1 MIMGTATINRGGES
15 TPMQAGKS
23 FALDIGAGEITGR
36 QELATILL
44 DRKRHSRIRPPGQKK
59 FRRPSR
65 RKLELEPGTA
75 VITRRRG
82 SVELVDDTGSRVVLG
97 AKTKATFEGAFRS
110 ETGRESTIKLDS
122 GEARIRLKRGKK
134 GGNTQRLLMPMGT
147 IVASARGTTAEVV
160 VSSRGKSTQ
169 VTVHAGNAEVA
180 VGEKTVTVGPGQSL
194 KIGKKGVVGKPEAIK
209 LPKLRARE
217 GVRTRIFYDRRIRRV
232 ALVWKGGKEGEESLL
247 ELSPIADFE
256 KITLREPVAGRS
268 YILNNVRP
276 GRHYWRLTRSDGE
289 PGSVG
294 RLEIRRDPIARRL
307 ASGKLTN
314 VVPDTGIKTTIYFQG
329 KVPRLTFKWEAVE
342 DAAGYKLRI
351 YSEDDM
357 EKPILEESSKKTRLA
372 LPEGR
377 LKEGTYFWYQSAQD
391 EAGQEISASQMNK
404 LSLAFDN
411 ATPLLRLEAP
421 RPGQKP
427 QGGQVE
433 VSGLAM
439 PGSRLTVGKDSIE
452 ISADGR
458 FTQTLSGIGHRAVLI
473 FKLIKKG
480 LGDIYYIRHLR

>member
-1 MIMGTATINRGGES
+1 MGTATINRGDET
-15 TPMQAGKS
+15 TPLKAGQS
-23 FALDIGAGEITGR
+23 FVLDIGAGEITGR

-44 DRKRHSRIRPPGQKK
+44 DRKRQSRIRPPGQKK
-59 FRRPSR
+59 FRRPGKR
-65 RKLELEPGTA
+65 RLELEPGTA

-82 SVELVDDTGSRVVLG
+82 SVELVDDTGSRVMLG
-97 AKTKATFEGAFRS
+97 AKTKATFEGAFQS

-122 GEARIRLKRGKK
+122 GEARIRLKRGKQ
-134 GGNTQRLLMPMGT
+134 GGSTQKLVMPMGT

-194 KIGKKGVVGKPEAIK
+194 KIGRKGEVGRPEPLK

-217 GVRTRIFYDRRIRRV
+217 GVRTRIFYDRRVRRV
-232 ALVWKGGKEGEESLL
+232 ALVWKGGKEGEETLL
-247 ELSPIADFE
+247 EVSPYADF
-256 KITLREPVAGRS
+256 KKVALREPVAGRS

-276 GRHYWRLTRSDGE
+276 GKHYWRLTRSDGE

-314 VVPDTGIKTTIYFQG
+314 VVPDTGIKTTIFFQG
-329 KVPRLTFKWEAVE
+329 KVPVLTFKWDAVE

-357 EKPILEESSKKTRLA
+357 EKPLLEESSKKTRLA

-421 RPGQKP
+421 RPNQKP
-427 QGGQVE
+427 KGGQVE

-439 PGSRLTVGKDSIE
+439 PGSRLMMGKDSIE
-452 ISADGR
+452 ISTDGR
-458 FTQTLSGIGHRAVLI
+458 FKQTLSDVGRRAVLI

-480 LGDIYYIRHLR
+480 LGDVYYIRHLR